1 MDIYEVYL
9 VKRVKINGNF
19 LLGLV
24 YIRNLHKVK
33 KRNLHNNLKPRLLV
47 DKEPGKV
54 LVF

>member
-33 KRNLHNNLKPRLLV
+33 KKKPALQS
-47 DKEPGKV
+47 KTQAIS
-54 LVF
+54 